1 MYLLDGEENCLQTL
15 CVCQSV
21 PVFGEV
27 RTVVSSLETC
37 ILKDNEVERNCC
49 WDESEHTMLKCCS
62 LYNY

>member
-15 CVCQSV
+15 CVCQNV
-21 PVFGEV
+21 PVFREV

-49 WDESEHTMLKCCS
+49 
-62 LYNY
+62 